1 MKPLNTLAESF
12 GGSGADNLAVVAD
25 NDVAAGIGI
34 TVAFTKTVAEDGAVF
49 IAAVDNACERNNVA
63 VNIELSFECIR
74 VVTESDENLFKL
86 IDSSGNFETE
96 ELEPCK
102 VDERHVAYGLDSSLI
117 AAELLN
123 PGQSPDM
130 AVFIRAHGAVFG
142 SLLKDFAQIGHILV
156 NILFHMNNS
165 ALLGILQQVSVTELC
180 IEHKLRQRLDIGH
193 LKADFVA
200 PLIALDGSP
209 VDVDIGRLFETFED
223 GAVVGFRLT
232 AGREIGQAANL
243 NLLCQRE
250 GVGIGDGFL
259 FSL

>member
-1 MKPLNTLAESF
+1 MT
-12 GGSGADNLAVVAD
+12 
-25 NDVAAGIGI
+25 AGIGI
-34 TVAFTKTVAEDGAVF
+34 AVAFTKTVAEDGAVF
-49 IAAVDNACERNNVA
+49 IAAVDNACERNDVA
-63 VNIELSFECIR
+63 VNVELGFECIR

-86 IDSSGNFETE
+86 IDSSGNFEAE
-96 ELEPCK
+96 ELKPCE
-102 VDERHVAYGLDSSLI
+102 VDERHVADSLDSSLV
-117 AAELLN
+117 ATELLN

-130 AVFIRAHGAVFG
+130 AVFICAHGAVFG
-142 SLLKDFAQIGHILV
+142 CLLKDFAQIGHILV
-156 NILFHMNNS
+156 NVLFYMDNGT
-165 ALLGILQQVSVTELC
+165 LLGILQQVSVTELC

-209 VDVDIGRLFETFED
+209 VDVDVGCLFETFED

-250 GVGIGDGFL
+250 GVGVGDGFL
-259 FSL
+259 FCL